1 MTLGARLRRLLRA
14 LGWGSWKHW
23 RLLESWRANRREACS
38 GRLVCYRRELLEL
51 KDATVRPHCFQPDG
65 NGDFRLAPGFLEL
78 PGDKSTVRVERRP
91 LLRCW
96 ESLSD
101 GEGARKYL
109 DHILT
114 VFMERVAWKNPY
126 HNLQMLYEV
135 WLATHFSGYTPEQ
148 TSVVWLDSHPV
159 SPYRELWLQRFR
171 EVHSISEIEEGR
183 LRHAVVC
190 RGHYTSSL
198 SNCLGP
204 RPPRWNEFR
213 RFLLGN
219 AATDTPPTLTF
230 LSREKAQ
237 IRRLINREALLSEL
251 RARLPKVEIRDVRME
266 ELTLSEQIEVA
277 RTTRLLVGVHGAGL
291 CYTSF
296 LPPEAG
302 LVELF
307 PDIYHSFRFT
317 FFNLA
322 RWDRRPYARVIC
334 TRSNGH
340 DDCVVPV
347 ARAAAEIE
355 KAWHRVATQDE

>member
-51 KDATVRPHCFQPDG
+51 RDVTIRPKLFQPSG
-65 NGDFRLAPGFLEL
+65 HGDFRLAPGFLEL
-78 PGDKSTVRVERRP
+78 PGDKSTVRVKGSP
-91 LLRCW
+91 LFRCW
-96 ESLSD
+96 ESLQ
-101 GEGARKYL
+101 EGKGSRTSL
-109 DHILT
+109 DKIFV

-135 WLATHFSGYTPEQ
+135 WL
-148 TSVVWLDSHPV
+148 DSHPE

-171 EVHSISEIEEGR
+171 EVQSISELQEG
-183 LRHAVVC
+183 LLGHAVVC

-219 AATDTPPTLTF
+219 PVTISPPTLTF
-230 LSREKAQ
+230 VSREKAR
-237 IRRLINREALLSEL
+237 IRRLVNREALLSEL
-251 RARLPKVEIRDVRME
+251 RARLPGVEIREIRME
-266 ELTLSEQIEVA
+266 DLTLSEQIEVA

-291 CYTSF
+291 SYTAF
-296 LPPEAG
+296 LPPDAG
-302 LVELF
+302 LVEFF

-322 RWDRRPYARVIC
+322 RWDRRSYARVIC
-334 TRSNGH
+334 ARSNGQ

-347 ARAAAEIE
+347 ARAAAIIE
-355 KAWHRVATQDE
+355 RAWHRGLTQDG